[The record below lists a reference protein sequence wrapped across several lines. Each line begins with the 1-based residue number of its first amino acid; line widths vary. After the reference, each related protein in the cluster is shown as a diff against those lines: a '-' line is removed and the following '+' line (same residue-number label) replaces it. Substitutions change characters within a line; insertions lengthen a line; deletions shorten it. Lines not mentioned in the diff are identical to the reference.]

1 MIYVLN
7 WLKPRIDLHS
17 TETLTWLKPRIPWH
31 SREILLWL
39 KPKKWFTYQ
48 RSHFLFW
55 LAETWAVHFLVW
67 AFFFAFRASIFL
79 RISHRAKRSISS
91 TISNERWDKQIC
103 LESEHPLEKESS
115 RLCWNRNFWFI
126 NALTALIRSQI
137 LDGSKSNIDL
147 MTWGFAPPLI

>member
-1 MIYVLN
+1 MIYIPE
-7 WLKPRIDLHS
+7 KPCLDWNLGLIDIPEKSCYDWNPKNDLHTREVTSCFGSRKREPS
-17 TETLTWLKPRIPWH
+17 TSWFEH
-31 SREILLWL
+31 FFLLFERQL
-39 KPKKWFTYQ
+39 
-48 RSHFLFW
+48 
-55 LAETWAVHFLVW
+55 
-67 AFFFAFRASIFL
+67 FL